1 MGQIVDR
8 LNDEYNDLAKKLV
21 KVNNT
26 VTSQTRI
33 NQLNDS
39 YSKRMTA
46 YTHIVMVFVF
56 ALAIAIIMKLL
67 KNNTQIV
74 PEAVLFIVYA
84 LLASVSIIYSMFIL
98 SDIISREKN
107 DFDKLNLPPPRAAT
121 KNATASTAKS
131 GIEVTPTLIAAA
143 ALGSTYCGDG
153 TIYDETSKQCEAGC
167 SAGKYLDVSSGIC
180 SPCSLG
186 YSKLNAGPESCTA
199 CAAGTIAAA
208 TGSSSCTPCA
218 AETIAAAAG
227 SSSCTPC
234 AAGTVPNPAKTACV

>member
-1 MGQIVDR
+1 MGVIVDR
-8 LNDEYNDLAKKLV
+8 LNAESNDLAKRLEN
-21 KVNNT
+21 VNNT
-26 VTSQTRI
+26 ATSQTRI

-121 KNATASTAKS
+121 KNATASSATA
-131 GIEVTPTLIAAA
+131 GIEVTPALLAAA
-143 ALGSTYCGDG
+143 ALGSTYCGLG
-153 TIYDETSKQCEAGC
+153 TLYDETGKCVPGC
-167 SAGKYLDVSSGIC
+167 SAGKYLDVSSGTC
-180 SPCSLG
+180 SSCSLG
-186 YSKLNAGPESCTA
+186 YSKISTDGAEPCTI

-218 AETIAAAAG
+218 A
-227 SSSCTPC
+227 
-234 AAGTVPNPAKTACV
+234 GTVPNLTKTACV